1 MMWKSGL
8 VIQVDE
14 DDDDGGSVVTMMM
27 MVVVVLVMV
36 AMMLMMME
44 RAGDLATK
52 QLPAFSHRPHL

>member
-8 VIQVDE
+8 VIKVDE
-14 DDDDGGSVVTMMM
+14 DDDDGGGVVTMM
-27 MVVVVLVMV
+27 
-36 AMMLMMME
+36 MMME